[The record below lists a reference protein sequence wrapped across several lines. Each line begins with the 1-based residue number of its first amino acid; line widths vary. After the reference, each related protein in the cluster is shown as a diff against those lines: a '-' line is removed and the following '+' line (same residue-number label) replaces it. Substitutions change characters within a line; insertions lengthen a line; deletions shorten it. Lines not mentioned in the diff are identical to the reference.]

1 MEFQS
6 TLPRRRRLYQ
16 PIRSCRSKYFNP
28 RFRVGSDIEYIETLP
43 VLDLF
48 QSTLPRRK
56 RQRNLHQIYR
66 FHRFQSTLPRRK
78 RRKGTV
84 FPEPGGG
91 RFQSTLPRR
100 KRQYPSCSAGIASL
114 FQSTL
119 PRRKRRSLPLLAFS
133 VDRFQST
140 LPRRK
145 RLHHVKIRRISG
157 NFNPRF
163 RVGSDHLRQMPQ
175 RQRQLFQSTLPRRKR
190 LSGTCHSTHRLY
202 ISIHASA

>member
-119 PRRKRRSLPLLAFS
+119 PRRKRRSLPLLSFN

-145 RLHHVKIRRISG
+145 RPVLPKRG
-157 NFNPRF
+157 KYLFNDFNPRF
-163 RVGSDHLRQMPQ
+163 RVGSEKAGKFD
-175 RQRQLFQSTLPRRKR
+175 FIITK
-190 LSGTCHSTHRLY
+190 